1 MQNVNVFNFL
11 SSMFGA
17 KALNGSLGP
26 GTQIL
31 GPKYLDPKSRV
42 WNVRVSSAET
52 QRPGAQMKGPR
63 YWT

>member
-26 GTQIL
+26 GTQMK
-31 GPKYLDPKSRV
+31 GPKYWDPSTWIRSLGFGMFGSQV
-42 WNVRVSSAET
+42 LRPNV
-52 QRPGAQMKGPR
+52 PGPK
-63 YWT
+63 

>member
-31 GPKYLDPKSRV
+31 GPKYLDP
-42 WNVRVSSAET
+42 NVQVPSAET
-52 QRPGAQMKGPR
+52 HRPGTKMKGPR
-63 YWT
+63 